1 MSNKSKEIQEYL
13 KQSFELYSYFKGG
26 LSDVIPLA
34 PLHIYIEPTNI
45 CNLNCLH
52 CARWSIKRKLQ
63 HMELSVFTEAINQIK
78 KVGWNPRITLTGQ
91 GEPLLHRE
99 IMDFVRLAHD
109 NGIFVSIISNG
120 TVLTEE
126 LGVKLIKAG
135 LDRMQF
141 SFDSVDKKVYEGIRR
156 GSNYEKTLKNILD
169 FVALNEKMGHPC
181 YVSIASVQSKKVAD
195 KKEEFVKFWEKYPV
209 DNVFLAPL
217 SNLQGKSNLKDQA
230 KNQGERQLCILP
242 WLSMSIKTDGSIVGC
257 AHDYNDSY
265 VLDKVVD
272 SDIKEVWNGKKIKF
286 LRSSLLKQE
295 FEFFKKIEHNC
306 EECNNYCIGYG
317 LDDYLKDYFMRLEKN
332 LEPLFVGFDDK
343 S

>member
-1 MSNKSKEIQEYL
+1 MEKKSKKIQEYL
-13 KQSFELYSYFKGG
+13 KQSFELYSYFKNG
-26 LSDVIPLA
+26 LSEIMPLA

-52 CARWSIKRKLQ
+52 CARWAIKRKLQ
-63 HMELSVFTEAINQIK
+63 HMKLPVFTEAISQIK
-78 KVGWNPRITLTGQ
+78 KAGWNPKITLTGQ
-91 GEPLLHRE
+91 GEPLLHKE
-99 IMDFVRLAHD
+99 IVDFVKLVKQ
-109 NGIFVSIISNG
+109 NGLFVSIICNG

-126 LGVKLIKAG
+126 LGLRLLKAG

-141 SFDSVDKKVYEGIRR
+141 SFDSVDKEIYESVRR

-169 FVALNEKMGHPC
+169 FAELNEKMGHSC
-181 YVSIASVQSKKVAD
+181 YVSISSVQSKKVAEQ
-195 KKEEFVKFWEKYPV
+195 KEEFVKFWEKYPI

-230 KNQGERQLCILP
+230 KKHGARQLCILP

-265 VLDKVVD
+265 VLSKVGD
-272 SDIKEVWNGKKIKF
+272 SDIKEVWNGEKIKF
-286 LRSSLLKQE
+286 LRGSLLKNE
-295 FEFFKKIEHNC
+295 FEFFKKIGHNC

-317 LDDYLKDYFMRLEKN
+317 LDDYLEDYFLRLEKN
-332 LEPLFVGFDDK
+332 LEPFFTGSK
-343 S
+343 K